1 MRDSGWI
8 PGERPFAWSVRLAVL
23 NSLIMIGILA
33 FFYGTDHKGLAMR
46 LMRTVNPL
54 SSLLPWMTQNMRP
67 TALTVRLYDFFV
79 VLGMAI
85 QGCAIGLIVDL
96 ILWVRRR
103 NLAESSLDA

>member
-8 PGERPFAWSVRLAVL
+8 PGERPFAWRVGLAVL

-33 FFYGTDHKGLAMR
+33 FFYGTDHKGLAIR
-46 LMRTVNPL
+46 LMRTVNP
-54 SSLLPWMTQNMRP
+54 QNMRP

-79 VLGMAI
+79 VLAMAI

-96 ILWVRRR
+96 IRWVRRQNSYKSR
-103 NLAESSLDA
+103 SSMKS